1 MSGISSAAS
10 DFGRNLAGKLAGK
23 TDQPEVIAVILT
35 SDSAVSRMQGET
47 FVRSAEL
54 QASRNVD
61 RQISAIADMAL
72 KSFDR
77 GLSFPD
83 AAKLG
88 YTALD
93 QIRALGR
100 NPVANFTYDA
110 ARKAGSSEAA
120 YKILRSG
127 LERPNLMAPS
137 QGIERQISAISEISR
152 ASFERELVFTDAAN
166 VGYSALDHIRSLDPN
181 PIANFA
187 RDAARKAGSSEAAY
201 KILRSAL
208 DRPEALNPYHG
219 VERKIAGISEI
230 SRASF
235 ERGLVFT
242 DAANVGYSALDHIR
256 SLDPNPVAN
265 FARNAAAKAGT
276 SEDAYKILR
285 SAIDRPGE
293 LNPYH
298 SLERKT
304 SAISR
309 IGLDSFKRGL
319 SFPDAANVGYTA
331 MDQIE
336 ALTPNPIAQMS
347 RQAARQVST
356 SEEAYRILRTGLEQL
371 Q

>member
-100 NPVANFTYDA
+100 NPVANFTY
-110 ARKAGSSEAA
+110 
-120 YKILRSG
+120 
-127 LERPNLMAPS
+127 
-137 QGIERQISAISEISR
+137 
-152 ASFERELVFTDAAN
+152 
-166 VGYSALDHIRSLDPN
+166 
-181 PIANFA
+181 
-187 RDAARKAGSSEAAY
+187 DAARKAGSSEAAY